1 MTLSPQHTPTPN
13 TTILTLDVNVKYEQ
27 LKREAL
33 ETNCID
39 FCDLPPLHC
48 GECGK
53 HATFGGCQM
62 FVVNKYSVDEMCTCN
77 CR

>member
-13 TTILTLDVNVKYEQ
+13 TTILTLDVKYEQ

-33 ETNCID
+33 ETNCVD
-39 FCDLPPLHC
+39 FCDLPPLQC

-53 HATFGGCQM
+53 HATFGGCRM
-62 FVVNKYSVDEMCTCN
+62 FVLNNYSVDEMCTCN